1 MEEVRTRKPGELA
14 LKIGVVGAIGIGAVI
29 SGLFISRR
37 GRHLLREAWQ
47 GRRRSRVED
56 RVLDAIWGDPVLGR
70 RPIEV
75 QEEPQGT
82 VIVSGVVRSENERR
96 VALAMA
102 HHVKGVESVID
113 QLNVEAGPRQ
123 NASNRRAWRRESA
136 AD

>member
-56 RVLDAIWGDPVLGR
+56 RVLDSIWGDPVLGR
-70 RPIEV
+70 RAIEV
-75 QEEPQGT
+75 QEQPPGT

-96 VALAMA
+96 IAVAMA
-102 HHVKGVESVID
+102 HQVKGVEAVVD
-113 QLNVEAGPRQ
+113 QLTVKAPQ
-123 NASNRRAWRRESA
+123 HDASNRRAWRRESA